1 MSSRHIGFAATSSLF
16 ALGVLCAP
24 ACAPLR
30 LPYRAGAP
38 AASREGV
45 EIAVNRQSCT
55 QDQEPEFYG
64 EDLVEEV
71 VELQVK
77 NATGDAVTLQR
88 DAFLLISPDGR
99 GLKTLTWKAIDP
111 LALSAGETR
120 TFQLRY
126 MPRGGLECAREMKLD
141 FDGGVKINGR
151 PVALGVV
158 TFQPSHT
165 L

>member
-1 MSSRHIGFAATSSLF
+1 MSSRHVGFAATSSLF

-71 VELQVK
+71 V
-77 NATGDAVTLQR
+77 DAPVER
-88 DAFLLISPDGR
+88 RGIER

-126 MPRGGLECAREMKLD
+126 MTRGGLECAREMKLD